1 MKKSTRIY
9 QIDLFRF
16 VAALWVV
23 LFHYTFRGHSAD
35 NLSLLKFPELG
46 EYFKYGYLGVD
57 LFFIISGFVIILSIK
72 NNDLVVFIK
81 SRIVRL
87 YPAYWFCLAI
97 TFLVV
102 ILWGA
107 PKFNASFSQLL
118 ANTTMLNGVMGI
130 ENVDGVYWS
139 LLVELKFYFMI
150 GVYLILAK
158 IRNFSLNHVI
168 LFWLILSCIF
178 VGVDLANLEYAFG
191 SRVLNFFF
199 ILKYSSYFIAGM
211 LFFKVYKEGLNIWYV
226 IGLLISL
233 AISIYHGC
241 DRIDYMVEKY
251 DTTFSPVV
259 ISLFILSFYI
269 VMYLASIQKLSIIN
283 SPKLLKL
290 GVLTY
295 PLYLI
300 HQNIG
305 YIAFNSFVDTMNKY
319 VLLGIVLV
327 VVLIVS
333 YLINTYVEVPLSRKM
348 KEKIEQL
355 IDDYRSKRISASD

>member
-16 VAALWVV
+16 IAALWVV

-35 NLSLLKFPELG
+35 NLSLLKLPELG
-46 EYFKYGYLGVD
+46 AYFKYGYLGVD

-72 NNDLVVFIK
+72 NNDLIAFVK

-87 YPAYWFCLAI
+87 YPAYWFCLAL

-102 ILWGA
+102 VIWGGT
-107 PKFNASFSQLL
+107 KFNASFSQLL
-118 ANTTMLNGVMGI
+118 VNTTMMNGVVGV

-150 GVYLILAK
+150 AVYLVLVK

-168 LFWLILSCIF
+168 LYWLILSCVF
-178 VGVDLANLEYAFG
+178 VGIDMAGLEYAFV

-211 LFFKVYKEGLNIWYV
+211 LFFKIYKEGQNIWYFV
-226 IGLLISL
+226 GLVASL
-233 AISIYHGC
+233 AISLYHGW

-251 DTTFSPVV
+251 DTSFSHL
-259 ISLFILSFYI
+259 IIGLFILSFYV
-269 VMYLASIQKLSIIN
+269 VMYLASTQKLSAIN

-305 YIAFNSFVDTMNKY
+305 YITFNAFVGSMNKY
-319 VLLGIVLV
+319 VLLTIVLV
-327 VVLIVS
+327 LVIFVS
-333 YLINTYVEVPLSRKM
+333 YLINTFVEVPFSRKL
-348 KEKIEQL
+348 KEIIEKG
-355 IDDYRSKRISASD
+355 IENYKKKRISTSK